1 MLKQSLGQ
9 FNIDLKDLNRIKKQK
24 NIYEIRKKQLKK
36 NLKKRK
42 QKIKRS
48 N

>member
-9 FNIDLKDLNRIKKQK
+9 VNIDLKDSNKIKKQK
-24 NIYEIRKKQLKK
+24 NIYEIRKRQLKK

-42 QKIKRS
+42 K
-48 N
+48 

>member
-9 FNIDLKDLNRIKKQK
+9 VNIDLKDSNKTKKQK
-24 NIYEIRKKQLKK
+24 DIYEISRKLLKK

-42 QKIKRS
+42 K
-48 N
+48 